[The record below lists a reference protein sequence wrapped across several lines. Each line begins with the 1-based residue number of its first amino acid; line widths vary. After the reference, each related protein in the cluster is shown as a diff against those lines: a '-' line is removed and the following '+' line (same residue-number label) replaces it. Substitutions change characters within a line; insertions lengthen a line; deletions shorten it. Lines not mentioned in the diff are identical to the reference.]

1 MKNINC
7 RYDII
12 EKLGEGSTGSVYLV
26 QDLMYGRVRRALKI
40 IRAAGMGFDAAMT
53 LRNEFSLLRQFDHP
67 NIVKVYDF
75 GSVVATD
82 SGEHTGDFFFT
93 LDYVQGQDLFQ
104 ATEHANDEFISSL
117 VFQIAHAIEYIHR
130 HGLIHFDIKPENIIV
145 TEMQLGDETVHIPKI
160 TDFGFAA
167 PLLGPLSGSLKG
179 SLHYMAPELISGEKY
194 DHRIDL
200 YSLGVT
206 LYQILTRTVP
216 FNANDAVEVLKKHQM
231 ESPASVTELRPDT
244 RPELV
249 ELVSALMEKDSHKRM
264 HSARSIVEKMKPI
277 IEHTAVFRNYV
288 VDVLPKRFVGRQEEL
303 RGLMDFLKEDVRS
316 IEGATEY
323 EPRKVVCVIGERG
336 IGKTQLLDEWRRQAQ
351 TENIFVIGTRC
362 YLRTSP
368 PLEPFRWFMHE
379 LKFVLLPRKAKAQ
392 EIIAKYD
399 YLFSALAY
407 NATAEK
413 EPKFLFDFSSEEK
426 QLEFLSSFVGLV
438 NEAVAVV
445 PFAIS
450 IDDIHLADE
459 MSIQLLRL
467 LTQSRGSC
475 YPLVLSSSDSI
486 STVKKE
492 LQVPLHEIEFFV
504 LRGFDEEGVF
514 ELIKS
519 QLGASSIPKE
529 VARALSNRV
538 GDSPYIIKEFL
549 SQFRNLLPGVAI
561 IELQRALRDPAL
573 SASFPRTINELYSR
587 RFQGF
592 SPEEQYI
599 LRIVSCFRTPVNKEI
614 LERICPYSSSRLS
627 QLLDLL
633 TMSGALRVFENG
645 NKFHF
650 SHGSFRQFIYQNLHD
665 NKQQLHRFIA
675 EALENLYRDSLGA
688 EPEEIGYHYKEA
700 GMKSKAYE
708 YYFRAAEGAAQAY
721 SLRESNMLLEDA
733 INLASDDLEFKA
745 TLEKLARQ
753 HDLVED
759 YEKAETMYS
768 RLLARVD
775 IVLSDKYRYLKA
787 LGSVQ
792 TRRGLLENAIESF
805 TKASHVAQTSKEL
818 MEIEDEL
825 ADIDISR
832 GRLPEARSRCI
843 KVLESLNGTANDP
856 KISSLFT
863 KLGIISFYETKYDEA
878 TEYFLKAY
886 KILERHGDKTKL
898 IAPLLNLGNAYS
910 VRHYYEK
917 ALESWSHALRYAEDV
932 GNVHQQGQI
941 HNNLGIAEYNRG
953 HYENALHNYLK
964 GIDIFKRLG
973 NSPGLALC
981 LSNVGEVY
989 LVQSEYEKAFE
1000 SWEKCLDLYT
1010 NINDAHGLAE
1020 TYCHL
1025 SQVFLVFESFD
1036 IAREHLRKSRQIIEN
1051 ANLEAQWAIYY
1062 LWCGA
1067 LALAEKKFSEAEQ
1080 YVLQAKDRF
1089 EGIGDDINYCRLLLI
1104 GGKLHRQ
1111 LGRHK
1116 ESADYF
1122 TDALK
1127 RSVDLKLPLWEAEAL
1142 MELGIESRVK
1152 NITLEKKTLIYLKE
1166 AYELIEHETVN
1177 DITWKLCYEIGKEYS
1192 SRGLGLKSK
1201 EYFVKS
1207 KQALLYLGSLYTRQ
1221 SLQKRFWESDNRG
1234 AVLKEIEALIE
1245 DE

>member
-1 MKNINC
+1 MKSINC

-40 IRAAGMGFDAAMT
+40 IRVAGMGFDVAKT

-82 SGEHTGDFFFT
+82 SDEHTDDFFFT
-93 LDYVQGQDLFQ
+93 LDYVQGRDLFQ
-104 ATEHANDEFISSL
+104 ATEHADDEFISSL

-160 TDFGFAA
+160 IDFGFAA

-179 SLHYMAPELISGEKY
+179 SLHYIAPELISGEKY

-206 LYQILTRTVP
+206 LYQILTRTLP
-216 FNANDAVEVLKKHQM
+216 FEATDPVEVLKKHQM
-231 ESPASVTELRPDT
+231 ESPTSVSELRPDAM
-244 RPELV
+244 PELV

-264 HSARSIVEKMKPI
+264 SSARSVADKVKPLVQ
-277 IEHTAVFRNYV
+277 HTAVLGNYIV
-288 VDVLPKRFVGRQEEL
+288 EISPKRFVGRKEEL
-303 RGLMDFLKEDVRS
+303 RRLMNFLKEEFKS
-316 IEGATEY
+316 AEAPAEY
-323 EPRKVVCVIGERG
+323 ESKKVACLVGEQG
-336 IGKTQLLDEWRRQAQ
+336 VGKTPLLNECRRQAQ
-351 TENIFVIGTRC
+351 AENILVIATRC

-368 PLEPFRWFMHE
+368 PLEPFRLFLHE
-379 LKFVLLPRKAKAQ
+379 LKFVLLPRGARAQ
-392 EIIAKYD
+392 ELLAEYD
-399 YLFSALAY
+399 HLFSGTPTAY
-407 NATAEK
+407 
-413 EPKFLFDFSSEEK
+413 PKFPLDFANEEK
-426 QLEFLSSFVGLV
+426 QLEFLRSFVRLV

-450 IDDIHLADE
+450 IDDVHLADE
-459 MSIQLLRL
+459 MSIRLLRL
-467 LTQSRGSC
+467 LTQSRDSSS
-475 YPLVLSSSDSI
+475 PLVLLSCDSI

-492 LQVPLHEIEFFV
+492 LRLPLDAVEVIV
-504 LRGFDEEGVF
+504 LSGFDEEGVF

-519 QLGASSIPKE
+519 QLGASDIPKE
-529 VARALSNRV
+529 AARALSNIV
-538 GDSPYIIKEFL
+538 GDSPYIVKEFL
-549 SQFRNLLPGVAI
+549 NQFRNLSPEEAI
-561 IELQRALRDPAL
+561 VELQKALSDPAL
-573 SASFPRTINELYSR
+573 SKEFPRTINEVYER

-599 LRIVSCFRTPVNKEI
+599 LRVVSCFRIPVNKEI
-614 LERICPYSSSRLS
+614 LGKICPYSSSRLS
-627 QLLDLL
+627 HLLAML
-633 TMSGALRVFENG
+633 TISGVLSDFENG
-645 NKFHF
+645 SKVHF
-650 SHGSFRQFIYQNLHD
+650 SHASFRQFIYQNLQTD
-665 NKQQLHRFIA
+665 KQQLQSFIA
-675 EALENLYRDSLGA
+675 DVLENLYRDSLDA
-688 EPEEIGYHYKEA
+688 EAEEIGYHYKEA
-700 GMKSKAYE
+700 GINSKAYA
-708 YYFRAAEGAAQAY
+708 YYLRAAERAALAH
-721 SLRESNMLLEDA
+721 SLQESITLLEEA
-733 INLASDDLEFKA
+733 INLASDDSEFETA
-745 TLEKLARQ
+745 LEKLAHQ
-753 HDLVED
+753 SDLVED
-759 YEKAETMYS
+759 YEKAETMYNT
-768 RLLARVD
+768 LLARPN
-775 IVLSDKYRYLKA
+775 ISTSNKYRHLKA

-792 TRRGLLENAIESF
+792 TRRGLLENAIETF
-805 TKASHVAQTSKEL
+805 TKASHAAQTSREF

-832 GRLPEARSRCI
+832 GRLPEARSRCM
-843 KVLESLNGTANDP
+843 KVLESLNEPANDP
-856 KISSLFT
+856 QISSLFT

-886 KILERHGDKTKL
+886 QILERYGDKIKL

-932 GNVHQQGQI
+932 GNFHQQGQI
-941 HNNLGIAEYNRG
+941 HNNLGIAEYNQG
-953 HYENALHNYLK
+953 HYENALQNYLK

-981 LSNVGEVY
+981 LNNAGEVY

-1020 TYCHL
+1020 THSHL
-1025 SQVFLVFESFD
+1025 SQLFLIFEDFD
-1036 IAREHLRKSRQIIEN
+1036 SAREHLQKSRQIIEN
-1051 ANLEAQWAIYY
+1051 ANLEAKWPIYY
-1062 LWCGA
+1062 LCCSA

-1089 EGIGDDINYCRLLLI
+1089 QSIGDDINYCRLLLI
-1104 GGKLHRQ
+1104 AGRLHKH
-1111 LGRHK
+1111 LGHHK

-1122 TDALK
+1122 TDALEK
-1127 RSVDLKLPLWEAEAL
+1127 SVDLKLPLLEAEAL
-1142 MELGIESRVK
+1142 MELGIESRTK
-1152 NITLEKKTLIYLKE
+1152 DLALEKKALIYLKE
-1166 AYELIEHETVN
+1166 AYDLIEHETVN

-1201 EYFVKS
+1201 EFFVKA
-1207 KQALLYLGSLYTRQ
+1207 KHVLLYLGSLYTRQ

-1234 AVLKEIEALIE
+1234 AILKEIEALIE
-1245 DE
+1245 D